1 MHDGMNVPAAHGADA
16 TFQGLRE
23 EFLEDAADDLKN
35 FLSHLNEAIAGS
47 RPVDEVLHEAR
58 RVAVMLIGGA
68 NGFDLP
74 LVSVA
79 AHRFDDY
86 VTSLSADDSRGLV
99 DLSIYGETLLDL
111 LSEPVDREESA
122 ALLVRRLPAKGTFD
136 PAQVDVR
143 EVEVLLVMQ
152 PGVATRVIE
161 RELIECGYRVATFSN
176 SYKALEFA
184 ARTLPDLMIISAVM
198 PDLDGIDLCI
208 ALKAMPATRNIGVAV
223 ITSLDLDDA
232 NLKMLPPTVPII
244 QKSAS
249 FGDDLVKALQDEFL
263 L

>member
-1 MHDGMNVPAAHGADA
+1 MHDGMSAADGADA
-16 TFQGLRE
+16 TFQALRE
-23 EFLEDAADDLKN
+23 EFLEDAGEDLKN
-35 FLSHLNEAIAGS
+35 FLSYRNEAVAGS
-47 RPVDEVLHEAR
+47 RPLDAVLHDAR

-68 NGFDLP
+68 NGFELP

-86 VTSLSADDSRGLV
+86 VASLSPDDAHGLAHLAV
-99 DLSIYGETLLDL
+99 YGETLLDL
-111 LSEPVDREESA
+111 VSEPVDKEETA
-122 ALLVRRLPAKGTFD
+122 AHLVRRLPAKGTFD
-136 PAQVDVR
+136 PDQVDVR

-161 RELIECGYRVATFSN
+161 RELIECGYRVATFTN

-223 ITSLDLDDA
+223 ITSLDPDDA
-232 NLKMLPPTVPII
+232 NLKHLPSTVPII

-249 FGDDLVKALQDEFL
+249 FGDDLAKALQDEFL